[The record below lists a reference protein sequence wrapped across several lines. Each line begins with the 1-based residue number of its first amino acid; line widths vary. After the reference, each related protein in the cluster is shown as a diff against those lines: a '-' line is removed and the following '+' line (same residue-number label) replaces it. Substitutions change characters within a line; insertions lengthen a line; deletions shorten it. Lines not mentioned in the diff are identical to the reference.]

1 VGAPFKFTTGVNV
14 LPETMPFEFK
24 RMPIPNR

>member
-1 VGAPFKFTTGVNV
+1 VGAPFKFTTGINV

-24 RMPIPNR
+24 PMPIPNR